1 MTEGVRP
8 TGTYKA
14 LAEQREVLTPAEQK
28 FEKARQIIGLFLGPV
43 VFLVMCFLPLP
54 LEPNQQTLA
63 AILSFMIV
71 YWLSEATPIPAT
83 AILALALAVVLVK
96 LLSGVCCR
104 AA

>member
-8 TGTYKA
+8 TGTYKT
-14 LAEQREVLTPAEQK
+14 LAEQREILTPAEQK
-28 FEKARQIIGLFLGPV
+28 FEKARQTIGLFLGPM
-43 VFLVMCFLPLP
+43 VFLVIF
-54 LEPNQQTLA
+54 T
-63 AILSFMIV
+63 IV
-71 YWLSEATPIPAT
+71 YWLSEAIPIPAT

>member
-28 FEKARQIIGLFLGPV
+28 FEKARQTIGLFLGPIM
-43 VFLVMCFLPLP
+43 FLVIS
-54 LEPNQQTLA
+54 
-63 AILSFMIV
+63 AIT
-71 YWLSEATPIPAT
+71 YWPSEATLISAT
-83 AILALALAVVLVK
+83 EIVVLGLAVVLVK